1 MTGGSWTRVWTAP
14 GERLL
19 VEAQTAGD
27 HVRHR
32 FRSNEPGDG
41 AVVVVRR
48 EGRVLFAHHDR
59 PVVDRL
65 LLELPRGQADVEDA
79 GPLATARRELAEET
93 GYVASSGVDLGRVW
107 PDSGLSGDGV
117 HVVLVEAASDPDPNG
132 PAPELEVVEWL
143 DDSEIRQAVA
153 DGRLRDAISLAA
165 LALVAAHDR
174 SDP

>member
-1 MTGGSWTRVWTAP
+1 MTSESWSRVWTAP

-19 VEAQTAGD
+19 VESQSAGD

-48 EGRVLFAHHDR
+48 EGRVLFVHHDR
-59 PVVDRL
+59 PVVGRV
-65 LLELPRGQADVEDA
+65 LLELPRGQADATDA

-93 GYVASSGVDLGRVW
+93 GYGVETAVDLGRVW

-117 HVVLVEAASDPDPNG
+117 HVVLVEAASDPPATG
-132 PAPELEVVEWL
+132 PAPELEVIEWL
-143 DDSEIRQAVA
+143 DDLEISKAVA

-165 LALVAAHDR
+165 LTLVAAHG
-174 SDP
+174 PHAP

>member
-1 MTGGSWTRVWTAP
+1 MTGGAWTRVWTAP

-19 VEAQTAGD
+19 VESQPAGD

-48 EGRVLFAHHDR
+48 DGRVLFGHHDR
-59 PVVDRL
+59 PVVGRL
-65 LLELPRGQADVEDA
+65 LLELPRGQADPEDG
-79 GPLATARRELAEET
+79 GPLVTAGRELAEET
-93 GYVASSGVDLGRVW
+93 GYVAETAVDLGRVW

-117 HVVLVEAASDPDPNG
+117 HVVLVDAAADPPATG

-143 DDSEIRQAVA
+143 DDTEIATAVA

-174 SDP
+174 RDP